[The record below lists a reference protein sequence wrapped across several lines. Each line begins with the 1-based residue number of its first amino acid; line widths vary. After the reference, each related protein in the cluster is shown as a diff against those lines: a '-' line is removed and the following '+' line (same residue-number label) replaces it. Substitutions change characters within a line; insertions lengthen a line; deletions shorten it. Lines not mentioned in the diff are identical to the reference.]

1 MIETFKTLVNVT
13 GNDDNSKTEV
23 CKFQGDWT
31 YRTKSQR
38 GENDKK

>member
-1 MIETFKTLVNVT
+1 MMETFKTLVNVT
-13 GNDDNSKTEV
+13 GNDNSKTEV
-23 CKFQGDWT
+23 CKFQSDWI